1 MHVTRDEYTER
12 WRCWIFQSGQVTE
25 REHLADIDAVVARAQ
40 ELGLPV
46 DIGEIQGRLRAA
58 LRKARVRLLS

>member
-1 MHVTRDEYTER
+1 MHVTRDEYTDR
-12 WRCWIFQSGQVTE
+12 WRCWIFRDGQVTT
-25 REHLADIDAVVARAQ
+25 REHLADIGAVVARAQ

-58 LRKARVRLLS
+58 LREAGVRLLS